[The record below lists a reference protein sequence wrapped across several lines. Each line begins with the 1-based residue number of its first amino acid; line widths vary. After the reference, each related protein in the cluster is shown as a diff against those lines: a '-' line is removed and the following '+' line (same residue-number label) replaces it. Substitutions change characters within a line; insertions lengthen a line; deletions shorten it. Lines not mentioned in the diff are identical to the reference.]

1 MRILLGVTGCI
12 AAYKACEILRELQ
25 RADADVRV
33 VMTEAATRFV
43 GAPTFAALSGH
54 PVGLSL
60 FDNATDP
67 IPHIRLAEECD
78 AFLIAPCTANV
89 VAKLAGGIADDLLTS
104 TALACTAPLMVAPA
118 MNVHMYE
125 NAATQSNLATLRAR
139 GVQVLDPQSGRLAC
153 GEVGAGKLPEPSA
166 IARAVLELADPLA
179 ARALVGRHVLITSGP
194 TVEPIDPVRFISNR
208 SSGKMGAALAQA
220 ALDAGAR
227 VTVVSGPVSLL
238 YPDGATVV
246 SVETAREMLEQA
258 RRAASDADIIVG
270 AAAVADHR
278 PAVSAPQK
286 LKKGTD
292 DAELT
297 AIPLVANPDVLR
309 TLATDRRPGQI
320 VVGFAAETD
329 QVLAHAEMKLRYK
342 HADMIVANEVGNG
355 KAFGTDD
362 DKAAFVTSAG
372 IEELPLM
379 PKAQLAQRIITKASD
394 LLSETS

>member
-1 MRILLGVTGCI
+1 M
-12 AAYKACEILRELQ
+12 
-25 RADADVRV
+25 
-33 VMTEAATRFV
+33 
-43 GAPTFAALSGH
+43 
-54 PVGLSL
+54 
-60 FDNATDP
+60 
-67 IPHIRLAEECD
+67 
-78 AFLIAPCTANV
+78 
-89 VAKLAGGIADDLLTS
+89 
-104 TALACTAPLMVAPA
+104 
-118 MNVHMYE
+118 
-125 NAATQSNLATLRAR
+125 
-139 GVQVLDPQSGRLAC
+139 
-153 GEVGAGKLPEPSA
+153 
-166 IARAVLELADPLA
+166 
-179 ARALVGRHVLITSGP
+179 LITSGP